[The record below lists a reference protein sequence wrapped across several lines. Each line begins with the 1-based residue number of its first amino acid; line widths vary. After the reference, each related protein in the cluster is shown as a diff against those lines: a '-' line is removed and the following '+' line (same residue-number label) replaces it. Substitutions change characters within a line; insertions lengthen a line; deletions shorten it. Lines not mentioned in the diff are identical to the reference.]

1 MNIPKIVGFAT
12 GAIPIVGIL
21 IGGITFGINF
31 KTDVES
37 IKEDVA
43 NQETINAEVAD
54 WFNSLPNE
62 YDDALVWSAINNID
76 IPEEYD
82 DSSIITKLQ
91 SLALDLTSLQVEV
104 NSIDE
109 MKSKINYFLNNPIE
123 RDKIANK
130 GYIEVPT
137 PLYDN
142 FLSIQFFAVVP

>member
-62 YDDALVWSAINNID
+62 YDDAFVWIAINNID

-104 NSIDE
+104 DS
-109 MKSKINYFLNNPIE
+109 
-123 RDKIANK
+123 
-130 GYIEVPT
+130 IEVGDT
-137 PLYDN
+137 SALQSQVSELAGQ
-142 FLSIQFFAVVP
+142 LSAMANIDMTSN